1 MGAIDHVQCL
11 NRLQTWI
18 DGSQMTWQVPHGWH
32 ERAEADMWPIG
43 MTPLSDNVFATDI
56 TQMTTLNANGLVNM
70 SKHGHAVSR
79 STNNCVRVDGAIVHE
94 GE

>member
-1 MGAIDHVQCL
+1 
-11 NRLQTWI
+11 
-18 DGSQMTWQVPHGWH
+18 
-32 ERAEADMWPIG
+32 MWPIG